1 MRKSEAS
8 ENIFIIPIASIRIN
22 EKSRD
27 DIPALLLGLQHLYR
41 DEQVRTELFELLEA
55 HVTPERDRDNGRPG
69 MMLWQLL
76 VLAVLK
82 QGLDCDY
89 DRLQE
94 LANEHGTL
102 RRMLQHPEDDS
113 FQYTVRTLKNNVD
126 LLTPEVLAK
135 VNALVVREGLS
146 VAGKSPGAGLAARV
160 DSFVVESNVHHPTD
174 LNLLWDATRVAVREI
189 AKLAKRE
196 GVAGW
201 RQEGHWQRRLRT
213 TFNWVA
219 RQRHW
224 TTRPEQVKAYLR
236 LSAQLTYRVTRTVK
250 AVRERR
256 AAATGKGSDTLDV
269 TLTAIEQWVADAD
282 MLRGQIVRRVLKGE
296 AIPASEKL
304 FSVFE
309 RYTRWISKGKAGR
322 PVELGVPLTILEEA
336 SGFVLAW
343 QLQWQGGDVH
353 AAVPLVEAAKAIHP
367 TLNSCSFD
375 KGFHSPAN
383 QRDLLDHL
391 SSVTLPVKGRGDA
404 AAQAREASE
413 DFQAAKRQHPAVEAA
428 IHALEC
434 HGLARIRNRGEAGFE
449 RTVALSIVG
458 ANLHR
463 LGVLLRQRARQRRKR
478 LPLAA

>member
-8 ENIFIIPIASIRIN
+8 DNIFVVPIASIRID

-27 DIPALLLGLQHLYR
+27 DIPALLLGLQHLYC
-41 DEQVRTELFELLEA
+41 DEKLRTELFDVLEA
-55 HVTPERDRDNGRPG
+55 HVTAERDRDNGRPG
-69 MMLWQLL
+69 MMLWQML

-102 RRMLQHPEDDS
+102 RLMLQHPHDDN
-113 FQYTVRTLKNNVD
+113 FKYTVRTLKNNVD

-135 VNALVVREGLS
+135 VNRLVVREGLK
-146 VAGKSPGAGLAARV
+146 VAGKSRGAGLAARV

-174 LNLLWDATRVAVREI
+174 LNLLWDATRVAVREV
-189 AKLAKRE
+189 AKLARRT
-196 GVAGW
+196 GVPGW
-201 RQEGHWQRRLRT
+201 RQVGYWQRRLRT
-213 TFNWVA
+213 AFNRVS

-224 TTRPEQVKAYLR
+224 STRPAKVKAYLR
-236 LSAQLTYRVTRTVK
+236 LSAQLTYRVTQTVK
-250 AVRERR
+250 AVRERQ
-256 AAATGKGSDTLDV
+256 AAATASGSFAA

-282 MLRGQIVRRVLKGE
+282 LLRGQIARRVLKGE
-296 AIPASEKL
+296 TIPASDKRY
-304 FSVFE
+304 SVFE
-309 RYTRWISKGKAGR
+309 RYTRWIAKGKAGR
-322 PVELGVPLTILEEA
+322 PVELGVPLTILEEE

-343 QLQWQGGDVH
+343 KLQWQGGDVH
-353 AAVPLVEAAKAIHP
+353 VAVPLVEAAKADYP
-367 TLNSCSFD
+367 TLNACSFD

-383 QRDLLDHL
+383 QHDLLDHL
-391 SSVTLPVKGRGDA
+391 SHVTLPVKGRGDA

-413 DFQAAKRQHPAVEAA
+413 DFQTARRQHPAVESA
-428 IHALEC
+428 IHTLEC
-434 HGLARIRNRGEAGFE
+434 HGLARIRNRGQAGFE

-463 LGVLLRQRARQRRKR
+463 LGVLLRQRARKRRKR